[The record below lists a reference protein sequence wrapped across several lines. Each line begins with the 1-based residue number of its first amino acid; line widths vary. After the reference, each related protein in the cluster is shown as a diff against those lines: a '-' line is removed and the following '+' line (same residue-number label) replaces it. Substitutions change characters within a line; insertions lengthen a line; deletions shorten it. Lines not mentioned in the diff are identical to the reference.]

1 MTARGGQPGLSPL
14 STGHHDGRTR
24 CPATYEGGRPQTK
37 LWPTRTDESP
47 ENRKVNTMPLGLLR
61 RRLKGAPQGAMG
73 PELPVPAGAGIVV
86 REVLD
91 PVNQPLGAA
100 EVTVKE
106 LRSRR
111 VSARGIT
118 DPYGFFLAVLP
129 PGSYSLMIVA
139 EGLEPHSETVEVV
152 ADAGLS
158 TQRVWLQ
165 PGRQAELPFPGTWLF
180 DPPHTAIRFIAKHV
194 GMAHVHGR
202 FERFEGG
209 IQVTQD
215 VSDSQVHVRI
225 DASSINTGNNTRD
238 AHLRSADFLDVDN
251 FPYIDFQS
259 TRFTY
264 RGGSKWALL
273 GTLTM
278 LDVTRSVTLDTTYL
292 GTVNGGYGE
301 ELRCAAL
308 AKTELHREDYTLN
321 WRSMLARGIAVVGPT
336 VQLELDVQAMY
347 RTHNTPTPPE

>member
-1 MTARGGQPGLSPL
+1 
-14 STGHHDGRTR
+14 
-24 CPATYEGGRPQTK
+24 
-37 LWPTRTDESP
+37 
-47 ENRKVNTMPLGLLR
+47 MPLGLLR
-61 RRLKGAPQGAMG
+61 RRLSGAPGGATG
-73 PELPVPAGAGIVV
+73 LTLPIPTGAGVVV

-91 PVNQPLGAA
+91 PVNQPLRAA
-100 EVTVKE
+100 EVTVTE
-106 LRSRR
+106 RRSHQ
-111 VSARGIT
+111 VAARGTT
-118 DPYGFFLAVLP
+118 DPYGLFMAVLP
-129 PGSYSLMIVA
+129 PGSYSLMVVA
-139 EGLEPHSETVEVV
+139 EGLEPHRETVEVV
-152 ADAGLS
+152 ADAGVAS
-158 TQRVWLQ
+158 QRVWLQ
-165 PGRQAELPFPGTWLF
+165 PGRQADLPVPGTWLF

-215 VSDSQVHVRI
+215 VSDSRVHVRI
-225 DASSINTGNNTRD
+225 DASSITTGNNTRD
-238 AHLRSADFLDVDN
+238 THLRSADFLDVEH

-259 TRFTY
+259 TRFAY
-264 RGGSKWALL
+264 RGGSKWTLL

-278 LDVTRSVTLDTTYL
+278 HGISRSISLDTTYL
-292 GTVNGGYGE
+292 GMVNGGYGE

-347 RTHNTPTPPE
+347 RTHDTPTPPA